1 MSSKADELFSMIED
15 LPVDV
20 KTALVEKILA
30 SIYPA
35 QKELEEKWKKEIE
48 ERVYEL
54 QTGKVQLISG
64 EEVFKEIQE
73 KFNK

>member
-1 MSSKADELFSMIED
+1 MSSKADELFSIIED

-30 SIYPA
+30 SIYPT
-35 QKELEEKWKKEIE
+35 QKEIEEEWKKEIE
-48 ERVYEL
+48 ERVYEF
-54 QTGKVQLISG
+54 QTGKVQLIPG

-73 KFNK
+73 KFDK